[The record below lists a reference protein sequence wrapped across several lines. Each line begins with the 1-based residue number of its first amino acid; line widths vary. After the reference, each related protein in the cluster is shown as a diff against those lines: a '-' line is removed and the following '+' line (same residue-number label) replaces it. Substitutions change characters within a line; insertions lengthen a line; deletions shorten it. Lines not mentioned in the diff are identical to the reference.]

1 MNSITGHP
9 PKGRNSGTTAFV
21 GLTIHLALVLGSGC
35 AKPIATEYYSRTPD
49 TPTEWRLEK
58 PTGQVI
64 VGLAIDSPSLVAYG
78 ESSAA
83 PRTINQAVEVARR
96 EACDTLL
103 TQQAG
108 AFLNYASTA
117 NAFGKIAFVTPT
129 NVQGID
135 CQLELMLS
143 FEHAGDSQVH
153 YCLGRLIANIY
164 DGAHAQLIGR
174 VVKFHEAIYTSSKNN
189 PDTTHDGI
197 QVQNVLRE
205 KLFDELIDE
214 FKSACDSDASEQES
228 SASS

>member
-1 MNSITGHP
+1 MNSISEHP
-9 PKGRNSGTTAFV
+9 SKGRNAGTTAFV
-21 GLTIHLALVLGSGC
+21 GLTIHLALVMGSGC

-49 TPTEWRLEK
+49 TPTEWRLDK
-58 PTGQVI
+58 PNEQVI

-78 ESSAA
+78 DSSAA
-83 PRTINQAVEVARR
+83 PRTINQGVEVARR

-103 TQQAG
+103 TQQAA
-108 AFLNYASTA
+108 AFLTYASTA
-117 NAFGKIAFVTPT
+117 NAFGRIAFVTPT

-143 FEHAGDSQVH
+143 FEHSGDSQVH

-174 VVKFHEAIYTSSKNN
+174 VIKFHEAMYTASKNN

-214 FKSACDSDASEQES
+214 FKSACDSDTSVQKL
-228 SASS
+228 